1 MNNTSYKEDY
11 KVVYE
16 TVDGVRGCTEW
27 MAKKKALKI
36 FNEYKQCGGDV
47 VWAELIYSPLDDD
60 SIDEE
65 QVVDSF
71 TKYVDVIFGQPV
83 VLNVRGK

>member
-1 MNNTSYKEDY
+1 MEDY

-16 TVDGVRGCTEW
+16 TVDGARGCTEW
-27 MAKKKALKI
+27 TTEEKARKI
-36 FNEYKQCGGDV
+36 FNEYKQCGGKV

-65 QVVDSF
+65 QVIDSF
-71 TKYVDVIFGQPV
+71 TKYVDNIFGQLV
-83 VLNVRGK
+83 VMNVKGR